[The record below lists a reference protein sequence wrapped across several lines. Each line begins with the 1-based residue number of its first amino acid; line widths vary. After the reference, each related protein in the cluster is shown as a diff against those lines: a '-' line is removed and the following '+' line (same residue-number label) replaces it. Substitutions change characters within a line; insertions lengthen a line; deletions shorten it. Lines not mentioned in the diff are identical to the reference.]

1 MDKKRGIS
9 FTYIVDSIKNGK
21 NPSQIAK
28 DLNTSKQRI
37 NYYIAKAKVKGL
49 IKRDGLVWEI
59 DPVQQSKN
67 LSQAD
72 KTLPDSIRGHA
83 LIWKVQFKHKYNWK
97 ELLNNLKINYDEM
110 GITQTPRIILNNKKI
125 WLGKKNIIVYEPESM
140 SFYGQNAIECRKLAV
155 YSLLDTLKLLEQSLS
170 IKINE
175 FKFTPNREHFSM
187 IKNALAEQCNKNNE
201 KINVFNEK
209 GLWLS
214 IDNSFNLNELETLG
228 TMSNQPL
235 ETNLRVQKWW
245 NDNKATDFKVTPT
258 FLLESL
264 NKITQNQ
271 LYESTKWAEYG
282 HDIVEH
288 KEAIKK
294 LGNAVEDLTKLIKE
308 LNGNK

>member
-1 MDKKRGIS
+1 
-9 FTYIVDSIKNGK
+9 
-21 NPSQIAK
+21 
-28 DLNTSKQRI
+28 
-37 NYYIAKAKVKGL
+37 
-49 IKRDGLVWEI
+49 
-59 DPVQQSKN
+59 
-67 LSQAD
+67 
-72 KTLPDSIRGHA
+72 
-83 LIWKVQFKHKYNWK
+83 
-97 ELLNNLKINYDEM
+97 
-110 GITQTPRIILNNKKI
+110 
-125 WLGKKNIIVYEPESM
+125 M
-140 SFYGQNAIECRKLAV
+140 SFYGKNAIECRKLAI
-155 YSLLDTLKLLEQSLS
+155 YSLLDTLKLLESTLH
-170 IKINE
+170 IKIKQFN
-175 FKFTPNREHFSM
+175 FTPNREHFSM

-245 NDNKATDFKVTPT
+245 NDNKQTDFKVTPS

-271 LYESTKWAEYG
+271 LYESSKWAEYG

-294 LGNAVEDLTKLIKE
+294 LGDSIIELTNIIKE
-308 LNGNK
+308 LKNERL